1 MILAVRKENLS
12 GVTNSVNKKISRLE
26 AEGTKLDKKLINNEF
41 VCKINRLQSHDFSG
55 AKRKFKR
62 RY

>member
-1 MILAVRKENLS
+1 MEAKAKESDNAIYSMDDAEIFGEEIYTLNFERAIALDLS
-12 GVTNSVNKKISRLE
+12 H
-26 AEGTKLDKKLINNEF
+26 
-41 VCKINRLQSHDFSG
+41 RLQSHDFSG